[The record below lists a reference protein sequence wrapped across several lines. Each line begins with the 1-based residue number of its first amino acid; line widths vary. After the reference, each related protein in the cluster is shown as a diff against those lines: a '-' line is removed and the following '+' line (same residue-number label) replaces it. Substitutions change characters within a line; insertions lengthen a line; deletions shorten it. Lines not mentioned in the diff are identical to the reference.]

1 MPGAFNAKLKLI
13 FSLALA
19 VTFTSLPRQRL
30 ALDIPPVAFFIP
42 GGYKCVCVCVWF
54 CTPVPPTPQLLA
66 SIKENAPGRTWKKSP
81 AEHRV
86 CGEACDFD
94 WRINLNPPL

>member
-1 MPGAFNAKLKLI
+1 MPGAFDAKLKLI

-42 GGYKCVCVCVWF
+42 GGYQCVCMVLYTCAANAAAFSIYQRKCTWADLEKKAQPSTECVGKRAIL
-54 CTPVPPTPQLLA
+54 TGGL
-66 SIKENAPGRTWKKSP
+66 I
-81 AEHRV
+81 
-86 CGEACDFD
+86 
-94 WRINLNPPL
+94 